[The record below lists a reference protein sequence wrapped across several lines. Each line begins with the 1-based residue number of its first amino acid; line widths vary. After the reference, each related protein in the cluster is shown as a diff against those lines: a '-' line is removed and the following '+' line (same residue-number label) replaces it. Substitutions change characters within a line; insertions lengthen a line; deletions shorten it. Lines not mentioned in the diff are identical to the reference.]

1 MNNFQYLV
9 LSFSIKW
16 YRVLDKLSNKQHNT
30 PSPISRPNI
39 PVRDWN
45 TKSLPPSPSLWFF
58 KVLDR
63 ATMMTQWRNRVHR
76 SVISNK
82 INVEMPNGYMQP
94 SSKMAPS
101 TVLLYC
107 HLWKK
112 KWKRTLIYL
121 HFFIVIWIKSNMHE
135 ANTQCRYRFTI
146 S

>member
-1 MNNFQYLV
+1 MISSPWKVIKQTTQHPLPNSAPQYSSERLEHK
-9 LSFSIKW
+9 IP
-16 YRVLDKLSNKQHNT
+16 T
-30 PSPISRPNI
+30 PFPL
-39 PVRDWN
+39 PVI
-45 TKSLPPSPSLWFF
+45 F

-82 INVEMPNGYMQP
+82 INVEMPNGYMPP
-94 SSKMAPS
+94 SSKIAPS